1 MEIDSVP
8 EETLKQ
14 KAETLKALATGPLAS
29 SVSKLSGSSRGIPS
43 DKDFHFFCNFDEFKV
58 PMKEIA
64 EKSESLLK
72 SIGSSSFL
80 WGKEMIFPQDSEEA
94 YDWLVNV
101 SDEVIERCDV
111 SMDEFHRMR
120 KKEEDGGKRISSII
134 SEDGFQLVSGKKKK
148 AGSNSLENVK
158 GDDSSPVTSVKVAS
172 RDKKTTG
179 ARPRVPFH
187 IPSIVRPQ
195 DQYKIMVNNSNQPFE
210 HVWLKRSEDGSRFIH
225 PLEELSVYDFVD
237 RNIGNVESVKPLP
250 IESTPFKLIEEVKD
264 LKELAAKLQNVDE
277 FAVDLEHNQ
286 YRSFQG
292 MTCLMQIST
301 RSEDYVVDTLKL
313 RVLIGPHLRELFKDP
328 LKKKV
333 MHGADR
339 DIVWLQRD
347 FGIYICN
354 LFDTGQASR
363 VLQLERNS
371 LEYLLHHFCGVTANK
386 EYQNADWRLRPIPD
400 EMLRYAREDTHYLL
414 HIYDLM
420 RARLLSAQA
429 DSESGDDLLSE
440 VYRRSYD
447 ICMQLYEKELLTD
460 TSYLHVYGLGGA
472 NFNAQQLAIVAGLCE
487 WRDVVARAEDESTGY
502 ILPNKAVLEIARQ
515 MPLNAGK
522 LRRLVRSKHSY
533 VERNLSSVLNIIEN
547 SIQNAASFETAAE
560 QLKKGQLERASD
572 ENVEVIAVESD
583 ALPTMAIPTRMLAA
597 AAETMNTNGDYDD
610 SVNGK
615 IGECIRV
622 PVKEETL
629 AIVGN
634 AFESDTSR
642 KGGPFELPCEA
653 GKIKNEQD
661 YVLELPK
668 GSPALSAQLG
678 DTNIEM
684 GSKTSAK
691 TVTGATVQMLKKPSR
706 AFGALLGSS
715 TSKRKLNPD
724 KKVEHADP
732 VHDRVALVGDHV
744 NSNGGLHEDVND
756 LGQKKSFVA
765 AVGRKTLPNVE
776 ALPDPV
782 KGVDITRLQISQIA
796 YEEQVQKHIFALI
809 GRLNLHSLSL
819 QTDKAEMKVE
829 QIISSVN
836 LPFHSFSGSDKQ
848 LKPLSQ
854 ECKKPL
860 EIHTAEPVATLA
872 EVTNLEDIISLECGL
887 DDQESTDGLPN
898 SANDA
903 LHHRENDNDIGS
915 ILGSDTGDEP
925 MSLSDLSSS
934 FQKCFQSKNHTEN
947 NGQVQSSHESEGL
960 QLKPFDYAAARK
972 QVKFGKD
979 KEAKGEGGSDEGPRG
994 LVGSKE
1000 RRKSSVVNSS
1010 PIDEEAKD
1018 FQQPR
1023 RRQAFPVTGNRSATF
1038 R

>member
-724 KKVEHADP
+724 KK
-732 VHDRVALVGDHV
+732 
-744 NSNGGLHEDVND
+744 
-756 LGQKKSFVA
+756 
-765 AVGRKTLPNVE
+765 
-776 ALPDPV
+776 
-782 KGVDITRLQISQIA
+782 
-796 YEEQVQKHIFALI
+796 
-809 GRLNLHSLSL
+809 
-819 QTDKAEMKVE
+819 DKAEMKVE